1 MAQAS
6 DIVSL
11 PEFRLLTACLGWPH
25 DEACAAAV
33 RGASDGVDWDVFAI
47 LVRRHRVGGLVRD
60 ALKRAGVDPAPDAA
74 AELMRQSSV
83 IARRGMAALAES
95 IRLQKVLKDA
105 GIDVLFLKGAA
116 LAMQAYGSFTLRH
129 SKDIDLLVR
138 EEQIL
143 EASALLERGGYR
155 RVLPRSDSSAADM
168 AAWFR
173 DHKDFVLHGNFEVEL
188 HWRLFNND
196 AALGSFDWQGAS
208 TRIALNDASALVTF
222 DRDHQFAYLCAHGAR
237 DAWFRLKWLAD
248 IRALLA
254 ASDPAEI
261 ERLYRFAA
269 DLRAGRAAGQA
280 LLLCERFLKLPL
292 PAALKSELEN
302 DGRIG
307 RLVSVAVRSLACD
320 VEREPV
326 AMPFG
331 TTRIELSRWLL
342 GSGLAYWAKEAS
354 LALGYRDAAAA
365 KLPWPLRMLYPLW
378 RPVRWLFSQAF
389 RKSDPRLA
397 GASEGKSDRRTT

>member
-6 DIVSL
+6 EIVSL
-11 PEFRLLTACLGWPH
+11 PEFRLLTACLTWPH
-25 DEACAAAV
+25 DDACAVAV
-33 RGASDGVDWDVFAI
+33 RRASEGVDWDVFAI
-47 LVRRHRVGGLVRD
+47 LVRRHRVGGLVGD
-60 ALKRAGVDPAPDAA
+60 ALKRARVEPAPEAG

-83 IARRGMAALAES
+83 IAHRSITTVAET
-95 IRLQKVLKDA
+95 IRLQKLFKSA
-105 GIDVLFLKGAA
+105 GIDVLFLKGVA
-116 LAMQAYGSFTLRH
+116 LAMQAYGSLGLRH
-129 SKDIDLLVR
+129 SKDIDLLVK
-138 EEQIL
+138 EEKIL
-143 EASALLERGGYR
+143 ETSALLERNGYR
-155 RVLPRSDSSAADM
+155 RVLPRSDSSAAEM

-196 AALGSFDWQGAS
+196 AVLADFDWQNAS
-208 TRIALNDASALVTF
+208 TQIALADGVALATF

-254 ASDPAEI
+254 AADGAEI

-269 DLRAGRAAGQA
+269 DQRAGRAAGQA
-280 LLLCERFLKLPL
+280 LLLCERFLNLSL

-302 DGRIG
+302 DGRTS

-320 VEREPV
+320 IEREPV
-326 AMPFG
+326 SMPFG

-354 LALGYRDAAAA
+354 LTLGYRDAAVA
-365 KLPWPLRMLYPLW
+365 KLPWLLRMLYPLW

-397 GASEGKSDRRTT
+397 APESKSDRRTT